1 MMEERQTVLRGELA
15 LLLAV
20 VINSFGVVLMLP
32 ARAQGSPPFPACPMH
47 FLSFFPGSPWGPGPI
62 SSRGCWC

>member
-20 VINSFGVVLMLP
+20 VTNSFGVVLMLP
-32 ARAQGSPPFPACPMH
+32 LGLRDLRHFQRALCIF
-47 FLSFFPGSPWGPGPI
+47 
-62 SSRGCWC
+62 

>member
-20 VINSFGVVLMLP
+20 VINSFGVVLMLYSG
-32 ARAQGSPPFPACPMH
+32 AGISAIMH

>member
-20 VINSFGVVLMLP
+20 VINSFGVVLML
-32 ARAQGSPPFPACPMH
+32 RSGSGISA
-47 FLSFFPGSPWGPGPI
+47 I
-62 SSRGCWC
+62 SSVPYAFS